1 MNAYKLN
8 SIAGYIT
15 RKAIREGLNIQWTE
29 IYKTVKDI
37 TDEGIITTKDGKK
50 YKLKLEE
57 IQ

>member
-8 SIAGYIT
+8 GIVGYIA

-57 IQ
+57 IK

>member
-8 SIAGYIT
+8 GIVGYT
-15 RKAIREGLNIQWTE
+15 ARKAIYEGLNIQWTE

-57 IQ
+57 IE